1 MPAHNRSACVQ
12 KTFCVARNFL
22 NQDISRLST
31 PLFFV
36 ALLAVLA
43 GCGSGSI
50 VAANPTT
57 GGTTGTTGTTPGTT
71 GSAAASVQLLVSSPQ
86 MPSSG
91 ATTVDLTAV
100 VLSASKQTVAGRT
113 VTFSPGD
120 DTTAFI
126 SDVSG
131 VSDAGGVVTA
141 KLNLGVDKVNRTIAV
156 TATAD
161 AATAANSIDVIGT
174 AITVSGNSSVASSAP
189 TTLIFSLKDSA
200 GTPLQGVAL
209 SLTSQTG
216 NTIVMT
222 PATGITNSSGQIS
235 AVITASNAGNDVIT
249 ASGGGANATKGLS
262 VSSAS
267 FAFSAPA
274 LVAPATT
281 IEIPLSPPTTVSVN
295 WIDAAAG
302 GAQAGKLIT
311 FASSRGTLSGSTATT
326 DAAGSASVSVSSP
339 LSSGP
344 AIITASGPGGTPAAT
359 LNVVF
364 VATAASS
371 VTVQAVPSTI
381 QITTT
386 SASQTTNSSTI
397 TAVVRDAA
405 GNLVKNAGVNF
416 SIAADPSG
424 GTLTAAR
431 SITDVSGSASVTYVA
446 GNISSPQNGVKIAAT
461 VSDVNATAPGVSV
474 TNTTALTV
482 TGQSLFV
489 RLGTEFT
496 VDSSPPLNIKK
507 YFAIVTD
514 SGGHPVSGTE
524 VRFVLRPGHYEKG
537 TYSAAVPDSTITTT
551 DPVTGT
557 VTTFTT
563 KGIARQFVSITCDN
577 EDTDFSGINNSEDLN
592 RNNKLD
598 PGEDI
603 NGNGVLDYNKDVNQN
618 GQLDP
623 GGIASVSPSATTD
636 ANGIATAS
644 ITYPKSHATW
654 VEVTLEARTGVAGN
668 DPPALATFVLPGL
681 IDDYNFGGP
690 ASLGSTSPYGARA
703 VCNNTL

>member
-1 MPAHNRSACVQ
+1 M
-12 KTFCVARNFL
+12 
-22 NQDISRLST
+22 
-31 PLFFV
+31 
-36 ALLAVLA
+36 
-43 GCGSGSI
+43 
-50 VAANPTT
+50 VAANDATGETPTD
-57 GGTTGTTGTTPGTT
+57 TPGTT
-71 GSAAASVQLLVSSPQ
+71 PPATTTAAASVQLLVSSPQ

-91 ATTVDLTAV
+91 SATVDLTAV
-100 VLSASKQTVAGRT
+100 VLSASKQTLAGIP
-113 VTFSPGD
+113 VTFSPGA

-131 VSDAGGVVTA
+131 ESDAGGVVTA
-141 KLNLGVDKVNRTIAV
+141 KLNLGIDKVNRTIAV
-156 TATAD
+156 TATAG
-161 AATAANSIDVIGT
+161 AATATNNIDVIGT
-174 AITVSGNSSVASSAP
+174 AITVSGNDSVAFGAA
-189 TTLIFSLKDSA
+189 TTLTFSLKDSA
-200 GTPLQGVAL
+200 GTPLQGVTLTL
-209 SLTSQTG
+209 SSQAG
-216 NTIVMT
+216 NTIAMT
-222 PATGITNSSGQIS
+222 PASGITNSSGQIS
-235 AVITASNAGNDVIT
+235 AVITASKASSDLLT
-249 ASGGGANATKGLS
+249 ASGGGASATKALT

-267 FAFSAPA
+267 FAFSAPT

-281 IEIPLSPPTTVSVN
+281 IDIPLSPATTVSVTWN
-295 WIDAAAG
+295 DAAAG
-302 GAQAGKLIT
+302 GPQAGKQIT
-311 FASSRGTLSGSTATT
+311 FASSRGTVGGSPATT

-381 QITTT
+381 QVTTT
-386 SASQTTNSSTI
+386 SASQTANSSTI

-431 SITDVSGSASVTYVA
+431 GITDVSGSASVTYIA

-461 VSDVNATAPGVSV
+461 VSDVNGATPSSSV
-474 TNTTALTV
+474 ANTTALTV

-489 RLGTEFT
+489 RLGTEFA
-496 VDSSPPLNIKK
+496 VGSSPPFNVKK
-507 YFAIVTD
+507 YIAIVTD
-514 SGGHPVSGTE
+514 SGGHPVSGAE
-524 VRFVLRPGHYEKG
+524 VRFVLRPSRYAKG
-537 TYSAAVPDSTITTT
+537 TYSAAIDVGTTTTT
-551 DPVTGT
+551 DPDTGAVTT
-557 VTTFTT
+557 VTTFTVP
-563 KGIARQFVSITCDN
+563 AQQSVSVNCAN
-577 EDTDFSGINNSEDLN
+577 EDTDFSGIIDAS
-592 RNNKLD
+592 
-598 PGEDI
+598 
-603 NGNGVLDYNKDVNQN
+603 KDTNQN

-623 GGIASVSPSATTD
+623 GGIANVSPSATTD

-668 DPPALATFVLPGL
+668 DPPAIATFVLPGL
-681 IDDYNFGGP
+681 RSDYEFGGP
-690 ASLGSTSPYGARA
+690 ASLGSTSPYGASA

>member
-1 MPAHNRSACVQ
+1 
-12 KTFCVARNFL
+12 
-22 NQDISRLST
+22 
-31 PLFFV
+31 
-36 ALLAVLA
+36 
-43 GCGSGSI
+43 
-50 VAANPTT
+50 
-57 GGTTGTTGTTPGTT
+57 
-71 GSAAASVQLLVSSPQ
+71 

-91 ATTVDLTAV
+91 ATTLDLTAV
-100 VLSASKQTVAGRT
+100 VLSASKQTVAGST
-113 VTFSPGD
+113 VTFSPGA

-126 SDVSG
+126 TNVSG
-131 VSDAGGVVTA
+131 VSDASGVVTA
-141 KLNLGVDKVNRTIAV
+141 KLNLGVNKTNRTIAV
-156 TATAD
+156 TATAGT
-161 AATAANSIDVIGT
+161 ASATNSIDVVGT
-174 AITVSGNSSVASSAP
+174 AITLSGNSSVAFGAA
-189 TTLIFSLKDSA
+189 TTLTFSLKDSA
-200 GTPLQGVAL
+200 STPLQGIAL
-209 SLTSQTG
+209 SVASQSG

-235 AVITASNAGNDVIT
+235 AVITASKAGNDVIT
-249 ASGGGANATKGLS
+249 VSGGGASASKSLT

-274 LVAPATT
+274 LNAPATT
-281 IEIPLSPPTTVSVN
+281 IDIPLSPPTTVSVTWN
-295 WIDAAAG
+295 DAAAG
-302 GAQAGKLIT
+302 GPQVSKQIT
-311 FASSRGTLSGSTATT
+311 FASSRGIVSGSPATT
-326 DAAGSASVSVSSP
+326 DAAGSASVLVSSL

-344 AIITASGPGGTPAAT
+344 AIITASGPGGTPSAS

-364 VATAASS
+364 VATAASG
-371 VTVQAVPSTI
+371 VTVQAVPSTV
-381 QITTT
+381 QVTTN
-386 SASQTTNSSTI
+386 SASQTANSSTI

-431 SITDVSGSASVTYVA
+431 GITDVSGGASVTYIA

-461 VSDVNATAPGVSV
+461 VSDVNGAAPSTSV

-496 VDSSPPLNIKK
+496 VGSLPSFNVKK

-514 SGGHPVSGTE
+514 SGGHPVSGAE
-524 VRFVLRPGHYEKG
+524 VRFVLRPGRYAKG
-537 TYSAAVPDSTITTT
+537 TYSAAGAASTTTTT

-557 VTTFTT
+557 ITTVTTAAFTAT
-563 KGIARQFVSITCDN
+563 QSVSANCAN
-577 EDTDFSGINNSEDLN
+577 EDTDFSGIIDASKDL
-592 RNNKLD
+592 
-598 PGEDI
+598 
-603 NGNGVLDYNKDVNQN
+603 NQN

-654 VEVTLEARTGVAGN
+654 VEVILEARTGVAGN

-681 IDDYNFGGP
+681 VTDYEFGGP
-690 ASLGSTSPYGARA
+690 ASFGSTSPYGASA
-703 VCNNTL
+703 ACSNTL